1 MKTTTI
7 LLAVSLF
14 SNLSNAQVLNE
25 EMIVGLWKS
34 GNQKVMVKIDRLGS
48 IYQGRIIWLSDS
60 GGGQRQTDVHNPV
73 EQLRSMPLIGNK
85 IIQKM
90 SFNADEQRWEG
101 GTFYDFE
108 SGKTYRCI
116 ILLEGPRQ
124 LKISKFVHE
133 QEDGTTEKWFLQ
145 SQR

>member
-1 MKTTTI
+1 MKTTII

-60 GGGQRQTDVHNPV
+60 GGGQDRQTFTTLSSSFEACHLSATRLFKRCP
-73 EQLRSMPLIGNK
+73 SMPMSNDGRGAHFMILKVGKLIVASYCLRAHGN
-85 IIQKM
+85 
-90 SFNADEQRWEG
+90 
-101 GTFYDFE
+101 
-108 SGKTYRCI
+108 
-116 ILLEGPRQ
+116 
-124 LKISKFVHE
+124 
-133 QEDGTTEKWFLQ
+133 
-145 SQR
+145 

>member
-60 GGGQRQTDVHNPV
+60 GGGQRTDR
-73 EQLRSMPLIGNK
+73 RSQPCRAASK
-85 IIQKM
+85 H
-90 SFNADEQRWEG
+90 A
-101 GTFYDFE
+101 
-108 SGKTYRCI
+108 TYR
-116 ILLEGPRQ
+116 Q
-124 LKISKFVHE
+124 QDYSKDV
-133 QEDGTTEKWFLQ
+133 LQ
-145 SQR
+145 CR